1 MVSRVTANRNL
12 NYLLETGL
20 VDRVKL
26 GKAYY
31 YMNIPLMN
39 LFLNVSDSSS
49 DDSVMP
55 IESVSQ

>member
-1 MVSRVTANRNL
+1 MVSRVTANRYL
-12 NYLLETGL
+12 NSLLETGL
-20 VDRVKL
+20 VDQVKL

-39 LFLNVSDSSS
+39 LFMNVSDASS

>member
-1 MVSRVTANRNL
+1 MVSRVIANRYL
-12 NYLLETGL
+12 NSLLETGL

-39 LFLNVSDSSS
+39 LFINVSDASS

>member
-1 MVSRVTANRNL
+1 MVSRVTANRYL
-12 NYLLETGL
+12 NSLLETGL

-39 LFLNVSDSSS
+39 LFMNVSDSSS